1 MNKNNLRTFYDSLI
15 AGMVDLEL
23 KVSYQVETKDTA
35 NEEYLMRLQEIDVQ
49 IAKLQ
54 KQARKEPQMNQ
65 RLPLHINIHELKQEK
80 EQLMKELE
88 KC

>member
-1 MNKNNLRTFYDSLI
+1 
-15 AGMVDLEL
+15 
-23 KVSYQVETKDTA
+23 
-35 NEEYLMRLQEIDVQ
+35 VQ

-54 KQARKEPQMNQ
+54 KQAQKEPQMNQ